1 MSWATEQVSSATH
14 LSPRAGRLLLLRL
27 RPAGL
32 PERLEHADVSHTR
45 PHELPN
51 KPLKEKLLSPSL
63 KQKPSGFSLIELMIG
78 IVVLAIAM
86 AVGMP
91 SYSQWIQNT
100 HIRNAA
106 ESIQHGMQR
115 ARAEAVARNTN
126 TTFVLGGGASW
137 TVRQVSDGSVIESRP
152 SSETSNN
159 ITVTVAPAASTTITL
174 NNLGGVV
181 VNADA
186 SATLRLLAIDSAVLA
201 AADSR
206 DLKIT
211 IGTGGTCSVDG
222 AGCVGS
228 VIRMCDPIATGT
240 DPRACQ

>member
-1 MSWATEQVSSATH
+1 M
-14 LSPRAGRLLLLRL
+14 
-27 RPAGL
+27 
-32 PERLEHADVSHTR
+32 
-45 PHELPN
+45 
-51 KPLKEKLLSPSL
+51 SPSL
-63 KQKPSGFSLIELMIG
+63 KPKPSGFSLIELMIG

-126 TTFVLGGGASW
+126 TTFVVNGGASW
-137 TVRQVSDGSVIESRP
+137 TVSQVSDGAVIESR
-152 SSETSNN
+152 SGGETSNN
-159 ITVTVAPAASTTITL
+159 VTVTAAPAASTTITL

-181 VNADA
+181 ANADA
-186 SATLRLLAIDSAVLA
+186 SATLRLLTIDSAVLA

-222 AGCVGS
+222 ANCVGS
-228 VIRMCDPIATGT
+228 VIRMCDPNIAAAT
-240 DPRACQ
+240 DPRFCQ